1 MCDGFGISPYTFS
14 LLMCAAL
21 FIIRPSTAVRILS
34 ASFWSDAAPR
44 HFYSMS
50 GYIQRVTSPT
60 TIHFTPALSQGLL
73 LQDRDALSIHKGY
86 CGSHASPGVSR
97 PEVALIKVNIS
108 VLTV

>member
-73 LQDRDALSIHKGY
+73 LQDRDALSISQRLLRQPCITGRIKTRSGSDKG
-86 CGSHASPGVSR
+86 
-97 PEVALIKVNIS
+97 
-108 VLTV
+108 